1 MTIDKDLARRLIAA
15 ALKRGAEMA
24 EVYQRASTQ
33 LSVDVKDGA
42 VDAAENANTYAYGL
56 RVIKDSCPGF
66 SFSNDPTDAD
76 RVLDVTFAS
85 CAHTNRDEALGLP
98 EMASAP
104 KVETYDRKVLEVS
117 EKKAIEYAAQVEEGA
132 KGFDKRMKKV
142 RKSSA
147 SFRSSTIHITN
158 SKGLEH
164 EFSATSC
171 AANIMAVAEDG
182 DEAQLGWGFSV
193 GRALSEVDFTKVG
206 KDAARRAVQML
217 GAKRISSCKSPILFD
232 SSVSAEF
239 LSVLSSMLSAE
250 NIQKG
255 RSLLKGK
262 TGQSV
267 ISTSLSVIDNGT
279 LSHGP
284 GRRPFDDEGTPVQ
297 ENILIK
303 QGVLRGF
310 MYDTLTANKDGVSS
324 TGNAMRGGPQGIPT
338 ISSINMFFQ
347 AEGAA
352 SSPEPIEKLFSSLK
366 TGMYVTEAMGVHTIN
381 PVSGDFSVG
390 VSGLWYDKGEP
401 AHAVK
406 EAVISGNILTLF
418 QAVTGI
424 ADDMEFFGSIGSPSL
439 LFEPL
444 DISA

>member
-1 MTIDKDLARRLIAA
+1 
-15 ALKRGAEMA
+15 
-24 EVYQRASTQ
+24 
-33 LSVDVKDGA
+33 
-42 VDAAENANTYAYGL
+42 
-56 RVIKDSCPGF
+56 
-66 SFSNDPTDAD
+66 
-76 RVLDVTFAS
+76 
-85 CAHTNRDEALGLP
+85 
-98 EMASAP
+98 
-104 KVETYDRKVLEVS
+104 
-117 EKKAIEYAAQVEEGA
+117 
-132 KGFDKRMKKV
+132 
-142 RKSSA
+142 
-147 SFRSSTIHITN
+147 
-158 SKGLEH
+158 
-164 EFSATSC
+164 
-171 AANIMAVAEDG
+171 MAVAEDG